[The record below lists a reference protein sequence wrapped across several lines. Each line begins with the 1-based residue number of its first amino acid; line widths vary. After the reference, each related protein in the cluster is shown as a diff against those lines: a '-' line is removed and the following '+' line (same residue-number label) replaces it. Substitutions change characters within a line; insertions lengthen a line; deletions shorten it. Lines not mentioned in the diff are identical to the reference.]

1 MIPASPTGTARKP
14 RKPEAAEVR
23 SGIARVLD
31 WRRFVVT
38 TACARPVQESQ
49 SGWWRAWKPAAVAL
63 ILGAL
68 AFGGVSFHGRATGK
82 GTDYNVFHM
91 SGRLA
96 TERPRQLYEVDAGR
110 DRSYT
115 FLNPPLVAILM
126 WPLSALPLG
135 ASALVWFLI
144 NVACTLHAALIL
156 SRLLAPPGRATSF
169 LLLTLIL
176 SLPYAVENIQLG
188 QMHAVILYLMVL
200 ALAELRGGRAMAS
213 AAWMALATA
222 IKLLPGIFAV
232 YFLVRRQWR
241 ALSAFVLVVALL
253 TAVPP
258 AIALGPPMA
267 LALLTQFYRLQ
278 IAPYVS
284 GESVQ
289 HAIYTRTALRKTL
302 HDQDL
307 GALLMRHFAADHA
320 APGYESLALA
330 GLELGTVR
338 RAMFGCFVAVLAV
351 SLLAAWPRADHRN
364 TEPGGDDPLFA
375 VFVVL
380 SLLLSPRNRVAY
392 WPVLMIP
399 WAVLLARI
407 MDVQRPVRVRRI
419 AAWTLAASAA
429 LCAVTAVPVGRA
441 LTVGLW
447 AQAALWVGLLVLC
460 QAERGTSTARP

>member
-1 MIPASPTGTARKP
+1 
-14 RKPEAAEVR
+14 
-23 SGIARVLD
+23 
-31 WRRFVVT
+31 VT
-38 TACARPVQESQ
+38 TACAYPVQESR
-49 SGWWRAWKPAAVAL
+49 SGWRRAWKPAAVAL
-63 ILGAL
+63 IIGAL

-96 TERPRQLYEVDAGR
+96 AERPRQLYEVDAGR
-110 DRSYT
+110 DRTYT
-115 FLNPPLVAILM
+115 FLNPPVVAILM
-126 WPLSALPLG
+126 SPLSALPLG
-135 ASALVWFLI
+135 ASAVVWFVI
-144 NVACTLHAALIL
+144 NVACTGHAALIL

-169 LLLTLIL
+169 LLLTLVL
-176 SLPYAVENIQLG
+176 ALPYAVENIQLG

-200 ALAELRGGRAMAS
+200 AFAELRGGRPMAS

-232 YFLVRRQWR
+232 YFLIRRQWR
-241 ALSAFVLVVALL
+241 ALAAFVLVVLLL

-267 LALLTQFYRLQ
+267 LVLLAQFYRLQ

-307 GALLMRHFAADHA
+307 GALLMRHLAADHA
-320 APGYESLALA
+320 APGYETLALA
-330 GLELGTVR
+330 RLELGTVR
-338 RAMFGCFVAVLAV
+338 RAMFGCFVVVLAV
-351 SLLAAWPRADHRN
+351 SLLAAAPRTGRPD
-364 TEPGGDDPLFA
+364 TDPGGDDPLFA
-375 VFVVL
+375 MFVVL

-399 WAVLLARI
+399 WAIVLARV
-407 MDVQRPVRVRRI
+407 MDAQRPVRVRRI
-419 AAWTLAASAA
+419 AAWTLAASVI
-429 LCAVTAVPVGRA
+429 LCVLTAVPVGRA
-441 LTVGLW
+441 LTLGLW
-447 AQAALWVGLLVLC
+447 AQAALWAGLLVLC
-460 QAERGTSTARP
+460 HAERGTLPARP